1 MLFTNQIA
9 NWGLI
14 EWLAIIDFSVI
25 LGVAFS
31 LLFKLISFYVAERK
45 REQRRQQIKRELY
58 WLSHN
63 KYGDP
68 QHNWDINY

>member
-1 MLFTNQIA
+1 MFTNQIA

-25 LGVAFS
+25 LVVAFS
-31 LLFKLISFYVAERK
+31 LLFKLVSFYVAERK
-45 REQRRQQIKRELY
+45 REQRRQQIKTELY
-58 WLSHN
+58 WLSDN

-68 QHNWDINY
+68 EHNWDINY